1 MRRLLLVE
9 NLTLVAIILGV
20 VAGFYLPDLMLRL
33 RILGDVFIAML
44 GLGDIAKFRDMGIKT
59 IAYYLTTT
67 ALAILVGLLLVS
79 FLRL

>member
-33 RILGDVFIAML
+33 RILGDVFIALLKMIIVPL
-44 GLGDIAKFRDMGIKT
+44 VFTSVFIACWGSGT
-59 IAYYLTTT
+59 
-67 ALAILVGLLLVS
+67 
-79 FLRL
+79 